1 MDCIWVVTIIP
12 GIGHLKNCHY
22 VYFWVTWRIRK
33 KENIRQCI
41 LCELGREDLVGSC
54 ETVLGKPIMPK
65 LRKNKIEGIE
75 LHDFVGSDNLVGK
88 FSN

>member
-1 MDCIWVVTIIP
+1 M
-12 GIGHLKNCHY
+12 
-22 VYFWVTWRIRK
+22 
-33 KENIRQCI
+33 
-41 LCELGREDLVGSC
+41 GSC

-65 LRKNKIEGIE
+65 LRKKKIEGIE